1 MTTQITSN
9 TATTGLTNVN
19 NEVVQK
25 TEEGYKQMVESNA
38 QLQLMAAQANV
49 IMNSD
54 SGLAQ
59 ATSNMGRN
67 FKDIARG

>member
-1 MTTQITSN
+1 MAAITSN
-9 TATTGLTNVN
+9 TAGTGLTNVN
-19 NEVVQK
+19 DSVVQK
-25 TEEGYKQMVESNA
+25 TEDGYKKMVESNA

>member
-1 MTTQITSN
+1 MPEITSS
-9 TATTGLTNVN
+9 TATTGLAQTNEDVVN
-19 NEVVQK
+19 K
-25 TEEGYKQMVESNA
+25 TEQGYSKMVEANA

-49 IMNSD
+49 VMNSD